1 MLSFNAPKKQNKPQV
16 LLYCLSIFSL
26 LCILL
31 FIRVKQQN
39 YQNKNCF
46 TKHYKYFRDRI
57 PPMKVFLYN
66 LSLPFQTKVS
76 KIQYINAI
84 PAQLAHTT
92 VFEYIAYKN
101 IMNYPF
107 RTLNGRDADLF
118 FVPLFGALFNGHKDE
133 GDIDEVI
140 LPQLKTYGNFFE
152 RYGGVDHAFIQMLF
166 SQENIPITVEKQRH
180 LASMITLGDLNF
192 NYSRDFMRESWRN
205 INFPLTSNIPQNDDV
220 NGSEKRPISAFFI
233 GQIELSGFDDVA
245 APIRRGMALEMKTL
259 PHSMVINAKRYDPLH
274 SVYSYNFSR
283 MMVNSDFCCV
293 PHGDGP
299 TTKRLFDTFRTLC
312 IPIVL
317 SDEIMFPFEDLFVDY
332 SDIVIQ
338 IPAFEPNFIPL
349 VMSLPTKKKKVEMR
363 ENMLRI
369 SHLLEQDFNYDVQ
382 PGDLMWGWL
391 WIHYFKLCVVA
402 ASKRRDL
409 IKSIYL

>member
-1 MLSFNAPKKQNKPQV
+1 MNIQKNKYFYQCF
-16 LLYCLSIFSL
+16 LYFLSIFFL
-26 LCILL
+26 FFILIT
-31 FIRVKQQN
+31 IRFKQFN
-39 YQNKNCF
+39 LTEKNCF
-46 TKHYKYFRDRI
+46 TKHYNYFQHRI
-57 PPMKVFLYN
+57 PPMKIFLYN

-84 PAQLAHTT
+84 PAKLAHTT

-101 IMNYPF
+101 IMSYPF
-107 RTLNGRDADLF
+107 RTLHGKDADLF
-118 FVPLFGALFNGHKDE
+118 FVPLFGALFNGHKDK

-140 LPQLKTYGNFFE
+140 IPQLKQYGNFFE

-192 NYSRDFMRESWRN
+192 NYSRNYMRESWRN
-205 INFPLTSNIPQNDDV
+205 INFPLTSNIPQNEDI
-220 NGSEKRPISAFFI
+220 NCSEKRPISAFFI

-259 PHSMVINAKRYDPLH
+259 PHSIVINAKRYDPLH

-332 SDIVIQ
+332 TNIVIQ
-338 IPAFEPNFIPL
+338 IPAFEPNLIPL
-349 VMSLPTKKKKVEMR
+349 VMSLPTKKKKAQMR
-363 ENMLRI
+363 ENMLKI
-369 SHLLEQDFNYDVQ
+369 SHLLEQDFDYDVH
-382 PGDLMWGWL
+382 PGNLMWGWL

-402 ASKRRDL
+402 ASKRRKL
-409 IKSIYL
+409 LKSIYL